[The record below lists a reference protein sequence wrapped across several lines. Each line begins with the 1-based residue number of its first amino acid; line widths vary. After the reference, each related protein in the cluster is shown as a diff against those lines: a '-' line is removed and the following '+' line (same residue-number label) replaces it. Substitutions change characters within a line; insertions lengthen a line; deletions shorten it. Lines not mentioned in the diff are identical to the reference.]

1 MSEGRDPAD
10 VLAELRDTVA
20 SVQLATIDADGEPH
34 AGYAPF
40 AFDGPA
46 LVVLVSRLSVHT
58 RDLLATRRCGAMLI
72 EDEARAAKIF
82 ARTRATYRC
91 RADAVERDTAEWER
105 LLDALHARHGKMID
119 LLRRLPDFVL
129 FRLVPES
136 GQFVMGFGQAYR
148 LVGDGLDR
156 FEHATTG

>member
-1 MSEGRDPAD
+1 MAEEPDPGE
-10 VLAELRDTVA
+10 VLRALREKVR
-20 SVQLATIDADGEPH
+20 SVQLATVDAEGEPH

-58 RDLLATRRCGAMLI
+58 RDLLATGRCAAMLI
-72 EDEARAAKIF
+72 EDEADAAKLF

-91 RADAVERDTAEWER
+91 RAERVARDAPGWEP
-105 LLDALHARHGKMID
+105 LLDTLHARQGKMIG
-119 LLRRLPDFVL
+119 LLRQLPDFEL

-136 GQFVMGFGQAYR
+136 GQFVMGFGRAFR
-148 LVGDGLDR
+148 LAGEDLDR
-156 FEHATTG
+156 FEHVTTG